1 MDENKKGDLLVP
13 SSGVEGTR
21 TPVQTYPS
29 KAFYMFI
36 PALLVGKQQETDEP
50 IVSLAGWSFANGT
63 AYGCSILYLF
73 LSRRRSLVTDQ
84 PAHAALMT
92 T

>member
-1 MDENKKGDLLVP
+1 MSTKKITLNRLKRRLVKEKAGK
-13 SSGVEGTR
+13 SIGYDYRLRGVEGTR

-50 IVSLAGWSFANGT
+50 IASLAG
-63 AYGCSILYLF
+63 
-73 LSRRRSLVTDQ
+73 
-84 PAHAALMT
+84 
-92 T
+92 